1 MLVSAGGPIF
11 FMTWDSMTESVLDT
25 CMDTFGV
32 GTSGLVTYVSK
43 EGPTFPLRGIFDN
56 AFISVDPNTQAPVQ
70 SVGPVLGIKLSD
82 LPRAPKV
89 GDKVI
94 VRDVPY
100 QIDHVEK
107 DVHGG
112 ASLFLHKL

>member
-1 MLVSAGGPIF
+1 
-11 FMTWDSMTESVLDT
+11 
-25 CMDTFGV
+25 MDTFGV
-32 GTSGLVTYVSK
+32 GASGLVTYVSK
-43 EGPTFPLRGIFDN
+43 EGPSFQVRGIFDN
-56 AFISVDPNTQAPVQ
+56 AFVSVDPNAQAAVQ
-70 SVGPVLGIKLSD
+70 SVAPMLGIKLSD
-82 LPRAPKV
+82 LPRAPRV

>member
-1 MLVSAGGPIF
+1 MSVLAGSPIF

-32 GTSGLVTYVSK
+32 GRSGLVTYVSK
-43 EGPTFPLRGIFDN
+43 EGPSFQVRGIFDN
-56 AFISVDPNTQAPVQ
+56 AFVSLDPNTQAPVQ
-70 SVGPVLGIKLSD
+70 SVAPVLGIKLSD
-82 LPRAPKV
+82 LPRSPKV

-94 VRDVPY
+94 VRDVQY

-112 ASLFLHKL
+112 ASLILHKL